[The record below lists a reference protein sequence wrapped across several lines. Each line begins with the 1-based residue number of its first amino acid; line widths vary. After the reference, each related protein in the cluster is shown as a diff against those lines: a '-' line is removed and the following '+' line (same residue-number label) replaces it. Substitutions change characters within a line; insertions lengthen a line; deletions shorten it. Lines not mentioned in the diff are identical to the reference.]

1 MLRSKGALIDDFV
14 TEHFGGTVAK
24 AVRGGFD
31 TRGYAHGQLAGD
43 AAALTA
49 GTVTA

>member
-14 TEHFGGTVAK
+14 TSHFGDTVSRT
-24 AVRGGFD
+24 VRGGYD
-31 TRGYAHGQLAGD
+31 HAGYAHGQLAGD

-49 GTVTA
+49 GPLNA